1 MDGLVLSG
9 VRGIV
14 LSGVRLSCYQEYE
27 NAENPMTARVCGASN
42 YLTSESLTFC
52 RSAPFRWTTTKRHGQ
67 RRFARQSKAVFPAGR
82 AAP

>member
-9 VRGIV
+9 VPGIV

-27 NAENPMTARVCGASN
+27 NAAKPVTARVCASSNLPN
-42 YLTSESLTFC
+42 YKSLTFN

-67 RRFARQSKAVFPAGR
+67 AGFPAGR

>member
-9 VRGIV
+9 VQGIV

-27 NAENPMTARVCGASN
+27 NAAKPVTARVFAPSN
-42 YLTSESLTFC
+42 LPNYKSLTFS
-52 RSAPFRWTTTKRHGQ
+52 RSAPFRWTTAKRHGQ
-67 RRFARQSKAVFPAGR
+67 AGFPAGR

>member
-27 NAENPMTARVCGASN
+27 NAAKPVAARVCGPSN
-42 YLTSESLTFC
+42 LPNYKSLTFS

-67 RRFARQSKAVFPAGR
+67 AGFPAGR